1 MRPVPI
7 DTLRRAF
14 AIAACLAVAG
24 CSAGVG
30 STQPTVTSAPT
41 SVLSTAP
48 RGSPSG
54 AAAPLDTSTPTAPEA
69 SPASSASATTT
80 QPAKPVPSPTERAYP
95 SPRPTSI
102 KPGDFVET
110 LVGDVR
116 VRSKPRVTDS
126 VKYEPL
132 LPVGTKL
139 YVLDGPVGGS
149 GYQWFW
155 VAQLSSTELPS
166 GWVAAAG
173 RDGEPWLG
181 PGDYDCPPVPDDFQS
196 LVALPRGVGAACFS
210 RVPITFRG
218 RLLDCNCD
226 PTPGSDWIKPNWLWA
241 IGQGPFIVDP
251 SAVRLYSVDGPD
263 PYHYEGIE
271 LVRDPQGRF
280 PAKLPVGAYLERDDW
295 TVPQVV
301 RITGMFDHPAAQTCR
316 WDSHDERAEVVLPL
330 DPAVGT
336 CRLQFA
342 VTRIVVP

>member
-1 MRPVPI
+1 M
-7 DTLRRAF
+7 L
-14 AIAACLAVAG
+14 AACVAVAA
-24 CSAGVG
+24 CSAGGG
-30 STQPTVTSAPT
+30 STEPALTSGFTAAPSLASPSSTSYTLTPPVAATPTLPAAPPSAP
-41 SVLSTAP
+41 A
-48 RGSPSG
+48 
-54 AAAPLDTSTPTAPEA
+54 PTATNLPA
-69 SPASSASATTT
+69 TPGLSPL
-80 QPAKPVPSPTERAYP
+80 
-95 SPRPTSI
+95 PTSI
-102 KPGDFVET
+102 KPGDVVET
-110 LVGDVR
+110 LVADVR

-132 LPVGTKL
+132 LPAGTNL

-155 VAQLSSTELPS
+155 VAQLSSTDLPS

-173 RDGEPWLG
+173 REGEPWLG
-181 PGDYDCPPVPDDFQS
+181 PGDYDCPPVPDDFKS
-196 LVALPRGVGAACFS
+196 LLALPRGVGAACFS
-210 RVPITFRG
+210 RGPITFRA

-226 PTPGSDWIKPNWLWA
+226 PTPGSDWITPNWLWA
-241 IGQGPFIVDP
+241 IGQGPLFVDP

-271 LVRDPQGRF
+271 LVRDPEGRF

-301 RITGMFDHPAAQTCR
+301 RITGMFDHPDAQTCR